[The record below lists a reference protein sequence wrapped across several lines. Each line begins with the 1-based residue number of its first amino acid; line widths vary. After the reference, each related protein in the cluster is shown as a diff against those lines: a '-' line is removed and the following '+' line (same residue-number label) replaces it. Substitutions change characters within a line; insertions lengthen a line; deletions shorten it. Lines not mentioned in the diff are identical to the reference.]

1 MDKKLKRI
9 ILAIFASVLLIVAVS
24 LSGKMF
30 ENVDS
35 GEIVVIQD
43 AIDGDLHV
51 FTTAGIK
58 PQWFGT
64 ATHYK
69 RSFQYSFTKAID
81 AHGDSID
88 ASIKVRFN
96 DGGHAQLSGAVR
108 VDLPLSDSLIIM
120 MHRTYGNQQA
130 LENQLMSTV
139 ITKSVYMTGPLMSSK
154 ESYAEKRNDLISYIE
169 DQASN
174 GVYKTTTIQK
184 RVKDPMDSTVTKTVS
199 VVEIIV
205 GTTNQLPL
213 RQEQSPITKFGVKLN
228 NLSISSIDYDANVE
242 KQIEVQQKATMQVQ
256 TAIANAKRAEQ
267 DKFTVEQQGMADA
280 AKAKWEQEVIKA
292 QKVTQAEQE
301 LEVAKLNKQT
311 EEQNKIALTLK
322 GEGEAAYKKAVTLA
336 NNNFDKKAD
345 IWLKSQELMWDAFA
359 KYQGNMVPTTIMGS
373 TGSGSTSA
381 MDFMQIMTAKSL
393 KDLSLDVTK

>member
-9 ILAIFASVLLIVAVS
+9 ILAVFASVLLIVAVS

-30 ENVDS
+30 ESVDS
-35 GEIVVIQD
+35 GEILVVQD
-43 AIDGDLHV
+43 AIDGELHV
-51 FTTAGIK
+51 YTSAGVK

-69 RSFQYSFTKAID
+69 RSFQYWFAKGTDSY
-81 AHGDSID
+81 GDSID
-88 ASIKVRFN
+88 ASVKVRFN
-96 DGGHAQLSGAVR
+96 DGGHAQLSGSVR
-108 VDLPLSDSLIIM
+108 VDLPLSDSLITVL
-120 MHRTYGNQQA
+120 HRTYGSQVA
-130 LENQLMSTV
+130 LENQLISTV

-154 ESYAEKRNDLISYIE
+154 ESYSEKRNDLISFIE
-169 DQASN
+169 DQSSN
-174 GVYKTTTIQK
+174 GVYKTNTVTK
-184 RVKDPMDSTVTKTVS
+184 RVKDPMDTTIEKSVS
-199 VVEIIV
+199 VVEIIL
-205 GTTNQLPL
+205 GNNKTPL
-213 RQEQSPITKFGVKLN
+213 RQEQSPISKFGVKLY
-228 NLSISSIDYDANVE
+228 NLSISSIDYDSNVE
-242 KQIEVQQKATMQVQ
+242 KQITVQQQATMQVQ

-345 IWLKSQELMWDAFA
+345 IWLKSQEMMWDAFA
-359 KYQGNMVPTTIMGS
+359 KYQGNMVPTTIMGNA
-373 TGSGSTSA
+373 GNGSTSA